1 MNRTVK
7 LIVGAIL
14 AATLGAAWKPALA
27 LDHPHASP
35 KDSRIRWANYDPDN
49 VIEVDTALGVATQI
63 ELSKDEHYVTHAFGD
78 GAAYAFQQIGNHLL
92 LKPIVE
98 QADTNLLYITD
109 QRSYSFSL
117 RYVTPQGDADKSSDN
132 KAESRSGKKFEKR
145 PSPQGVFRLVLRYPD
160 DEQAKDKRREDKA
173 LVEHALARTD
183 GAINWQSYTM
193 NGDTSIAP
201 VNAWDD
207 GAQTWLR
214 FAPGQD
220 LPVVY
225 FVDADGQEVIPNR
238 HMADEHTIVVHRT
251 AALWHLRL
259 GNQVLAIHNDSPI
272 PARSLPTRTISPA
285 VERIIREEPGQ

>member
-1 MNRTVK
+1 MNRAVK
-7 LIVGAIL
+7 LIVGAIF
-14 AATLGAAWKPALA
+14 AVALGSAWEPALA

-63 ELSKDEHYVTHAFGD
+63 ELAKDEHYVTHAFGD

-109 QRSYSFSL
+109 KRSYSFSL
-117 RYVTPQGDADKSSDN
+117 RYMTPSGE
-132 KAESRSGKKFEKR
+132 KAEKSAGAKATRK
-145 PSPQGVFRLVLRYPD
+145 PSSQGVFRLVLRYPD
-160 DEQAKDKRREDKA
+160 DEQAREKAHDDKTFIAR
-173 LVEHALARTD
+173 ALAKTE
-183 GAINWQSYTM
+183 GAINWKTYTM

-220 LPVVY
+220 LPAVY

-238 HMADEHTIVVHRT
+238 HMADEHTIVLHRT

-285 VERIIREEPGQ
+285 VERVIREEPGQ